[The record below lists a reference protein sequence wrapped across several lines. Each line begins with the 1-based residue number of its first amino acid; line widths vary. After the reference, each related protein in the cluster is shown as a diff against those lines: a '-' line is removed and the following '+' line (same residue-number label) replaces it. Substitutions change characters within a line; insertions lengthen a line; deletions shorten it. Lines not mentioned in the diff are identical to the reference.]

1 MLNLIVFL
9 EAELLHGFSKGRKI
23 GLVGDVELTNHSNVL
38 LLLSVVDV
46 LLLVKISQEAG
57 LVSFVSLSEQ
67 SNMSSEVVLLIIECS
82 GVSLLLVSQS
92 SLVQVLLLL
101 EGS

>member
-1 MLNLIVFL
+1 LPVIDILLFVEIPQ
-9 EAELLHGFSKGRKI
+9 EAS
-23 GLVGDVELTNHSNVL
+23 LVG
-38 LLLSVVDV
+38 
-46 LLLVKISQEAG
+46 
-57 LVSFVSLSEQ
+57 FVSLSEQ
-67 SNMSSEVVLLIIECS
+67 SNMSSEVVLLIIERS

>member
-1 MLNLIVFL
+1 
-9 EAELLHGFSKGRKI
+9 
-23 GLVGDVELTNHSNVL
+23 
-38 LLLSVVDV
+38 LSVVDV
-46 LLLVKISQEAG
+46 LLLVKIPQEAS
-57 LVSFVSLSEQ
+57 LVGFVSLSEQ